1 MRSLQNSEERAHDV
15 VIYRSQSR
23 AFAIGYSYFS
33 RASYIMQTYRSTPRT
48 ATHLLWKINCVRFR
62 RYI

>member
-1 MRSLQNSEERAHDV
+1 MRSLQSSEERAYGI

-23 AFAIGYSYFS
+23 AFAIGSSYFS

-48 ATHLLWKINCVRFR
+48 APHLLWKVNCV
-62 RYI
+62 